1 MMSKFGSRLIQAAKE
16 AAAIAR
22 GEMAPARIHVPT
34 DVDVKAVRQKLELG
48 QDAFASEFGFSIN
61 QIRDWEQQRTR
72 PLGAMRAYLMIID
85 RDPEGVRALLRWEPV
100 VAKGRAR
107 KAA

>member
-1 MMSKFGSRLIQAAKE
+1 MTKMGSRLIQAAKE

-22 GEMAPARIHVPT
+22 GEVAPARSYVPA
-34 DVDVKAVRQKLELG
+34 DIDVKAVRQKLKLG

-72 PLGAMRAYLMIID
+72 PLGALRAYLMIID
-85 RDPEGVRALLRWEPV
+85 RDPEGVRVLLKRPPV
-100 VAKGRAR
+100 AAKAKRA
-107 KAA
+107 A

>member
-1 MMSKFGSRLIQAAKE
+1 MSKFGTRLIQAAKE

-22 GEMAPARIHVPT
+22 GDVAPARIHVPA
-34 DVDVKAVRQKLELG
+34 DIDVKAVRQKLALG

-85 RDPEGVRALLRWEPV
+85 RDPEGVRELLKRTPV
-100 VAKGRAR
+100 AMKNRAR